1 MRDVIFTIGYERATV
16 PDFLS
21 TLAEAR
27 VGVVAD
33 VRAIAHSRRPGFA
46 KTALGLHLV
55 GAGIGYWHLSALG
68 NPKPGRE
75 AAWAGDDALF
85 RAIFQAHLRTSV
97 AVEAL
102 GQLAS
107 RAADERICL
116 LCLEAEPERC
126 HRSLVAAALQAAHG
140 IGVRHLFPALAD
152 AGAG

>member
-1 MRDVIFTIGYERATV
+1 M
-16 PDFLS
+16 
-21 TLAEAR
+21 
-27 VGVVAD
+27 
-33 VRAIAHSRRPGFA
+33 
-46 KTALGLHLV
+46 
-55 GAGIGYWHLSALG
+55 
-68 NPKPGRE
+68 
-75 AAWAGDDALF
+75 F

-126 HRSLVAAALQAAHG
+126 HRSLVATALQAAHG
-140 IGVRHLFPALAD
+140 IGVHHLFPALAD